1 MDFPEASGEKTGEG
15 IKCRTGMQ
23 GERSHRTAAGMRTGP
38 TSPFPASAFGLGT
51 LICTIFARG
60 ADADVCYLELVKK
73 ANKFKKGIYS

>member
-1 MDFPEASGEKTGEG
+1 
-15 IKCRTGMQ
+15 
-23 GERSHRTAAGMRTGP
+23 MRTGP

-73 ANKFKKGIYS
+73 ANKFKKEIYS